1 MGFNKR
7 YIGQQTIVRSDNI
20 DKLFSADVLIIE
32 DKWSSKF
39 IELYKKGYDKETI
52 IKLLENGVDKELKNI

>member
-7 YIGQQTIVRSDNI
+7 YIGQQTIVRSENI

-52 IKLLENGVDKELKNI
+52 IKLLENNVDKESKNI